1 MRSRYYIVAVCLLV
15 MSVLLTACG
24 GKEKDK
30 KVIHIQI
37 AYENNTDEPL
47 SKACEKW
54 KELLEEKS
62 NGEFQVDLY
71 PSSQLGTK
79 NDIINQA
86 IAGDAVITLANGAF
100 YSDLGVKDFGVVFAP
115 YLFRSWDDIEKLAQS
130 DWWEK
135 QEQNVK
141 NQTGLTIVG
150 KNWHYGVRN
159 TLTRKKVE
167 SPSDLKGKKIR
178 VPSNLLQV
186 DSINVL
192 GAAATPMSLG
202 DVYTS
207 LQQGTI
213 DGLENPITVI
223 ESGKYQEVA
232 KYLLL
237 DAHIYDLTTW
247 CCGDEFYNSL
257 SEKQKKILTET
268 CEEAGVYNNEIV
280 EEAEAKSLKELKKEG
295 VKVQEVSDEEK
306 DEWEKASESF
316 YKNAEKKYGW
326 TPDLI
331 ETVKSIIK
339 E

>member
-1 MRSRYYIVAVCLLV
+1 MRRRYYIVAVCLLV
-15 MSVLLTACG
+15 MSFLLTACG

-86 IAGDAVITLANGAF
+86 IAGDSVITLANGAF

-150 KNWHYGVRN
+150 KHWHYGVRN

-186 DSINVL
+186 DSINAL
-192 GAAATPMSLG
+192 GAAATPKSLG

-207 LQQGTI
+207 L
-213 DGLENPITVI
+213 
-223 ESGKYQEVA
+223 
-232 KYLLL
+232 
-237 DAHIYDLTTW
+237 
-247 CCGDEFYNSL
+247 
-257 SEKQKKILTET
+257 LTET

-280 EEAEAKSLKELKKEG
+280 EKAEAQSLKELEKEG

-326 TPDLI
+326 TPNLI

>member
-1 MRSRYYIVAVCLLV
+1 MRRRYYIVAVCLLV
-15 MSVLLTACG
+15 MSFLLTACG

-86 IAGDAVITLANGAF
+86 IAGDSVITLANGAF

-186 DSINVL
+186 DSINAL

-247 CCGDEFYNSL
+247 CCGDE
-257 SEKQKKILTET
+257 
-268 CEEAGVYNNEIV
+268 
-280 EEAEAKSLKELKKEG
+280 
-295 VKVQEVSDEEK
+295 
-306 DEWEKASESF
+306 
-316 YKNAEKKYGW
+316 KY
-326 TPDLI
+326 
-331 ETVKSIIK
+331 
-339 E
+339 

>member
-1 MRSRYYIVAVCLLV
+1 MRRRYYIVAVCLLV
-15 MSVLLTACG
+15 MSFLLTACG

-86 IAGDAVITLANGAF
+86 IAGDSVITLANGAF

-186 DSINVL
+186 DSINAL

-207 LQQGTI
+207 LQ
-213 DGLENPITVI
+213 
-223 ESGKYQEVA
+223 
-232 KYLLL
+232 
-237 DAHIYDLTTW
+237 
-247 CCGDEFYNSL
+247 
-257 SEKQKKILTET
+257 
-268 CEEAGVYNNEIV
+268 
-280 EEAEAKSLKELKKEG
+280 
-295 VKVQEVSDEEK
+295 
-306 DEWEKASESF
+306 
-316 YKNAEKKYGW
+316 
-326 TPDLI
+326 
-331 ETVKSIIK
+331 
-339 E
+339 

>member
-1 MRSRYYIVAVCLLV
+1 MRRRYYIVAVCLLV
-15 MSVLLTACG
+15 MSFLLTACG

-86 IAGDAVITLANGAF
+86 IAGDSVITLANGAF

-150 KNWHYGVRN
+150 GASAFAWV
-159 TLTRKKVE
+159 LTKERI
-167 SPSDLKGKKIR
+167 P
-178 VPSNLLQV
+178 
-186 DSINVL
+186 
-192 GAAATPMSLG
+192 
-202 DVYTS
+202 
-207 LQQGTI
+207 QQ
-213 DGLENPITVI
+213 
-223 ESGKYQEVA
+223 
-232 KYLLL
+232 
-237 DAHIYDLTTW
+237 
-247 CCGDEFYNSL
+247 
-257 SEKQKKILTET
+257 LTEVIT
-268 CEEAGVYNNEIV
+268 SSISNKYVFLIIVILFLLVVGMFIEGNAAMIVLVPLLAPVAQAYGINEIHFAMLFIFV
-280 EEAEAKSLKELKKEG
+280 MAVGG
-295 VKVQEVSDEEK
+295 VTPPMGTLIFVTCGVTKCDI
-306 DEWEKASESF
+306 KAF
-316 YKNAEKKYGW
+316 
-326 TPDLI
+326 
-331 ETVKSIIK
+331 IK
-339 E
+339 ESMPFYIMLLILMLGIAFIPALSTGLVNLVY